1 MLRERSSATESR
13 ADAEHSA
20 HRRRTTLPGGED
32 SGADE
37 STELFQRFSLDKNCK
52 FGEGAYGVTFAAT
65 EIASSRPAA
74 VKIINTAKMRGPNAV
89 ERCRA
94 ECMILSSL
102 DHPNVIKVLG
112 HGTGPSTSSH
122 LYFIFM
128 ERACGGELL
137 RQVVSANAFPEVV
150 ARGFMRQLLAGVEYL
165 HAQGVAHRDLK
176 LENTLLN
183 EVGGSKVKIIDF
195 GFAHVYPKTATGAV
209 DRSTPLVDMCGSPS
223 YCAPEV
229 RTGQGYDGFRAD
241 VWSLGVCFFAMLS
254 GFFPLEESCAND
266 PRFAALL
273 AAQCQGQTTTHT
285 VYGWYKQSYAHLSAA
300 AVELIDGMLTMN
312 PAQRLELP
320 DVLRHRWLDDPVV
333 PNAPVDFGEGG
344 FEEPLYRSLSS
355 ASFSGGSA
363 EGADIDEES
372 YCEPHV
378 YRGMGDTLGDG
389 PAVAVGPPPALTKQ
403 AAFGDTQSLWAE
415 EVVF

>member
-32 SGADE
+32 SE
-37 STELFQRFSLDKNCK
+37 STELFERFSLDKNWK

-74 VKIINTAKMRGPNAV
+74 VKIINTNRMRGPNAV

-94 ECMILSSL
+94 ECTILSSI

-137 RQVVSANAFPEVV
+137 DQVVSANALVEVV

-176 LENTLLN
+176 LENVLLN

-195 GFAHVYPKTATGAV
+195 GLAHVYPKTATGAV
-209 DRSTPLVDMCGSPS
+209 DRSTPLVDICGSPS

-273 AAQCQGQTTTHT
+273 AAQCGGQTTTHT
-285 VYGWYKQSYAHLSAA
+285 VYGWYGQSYAHLSPA
-300 AVELIDGMLTMN
+300 AVELVDGMLTMN
-312 PAQRLELP
+312 PAQRLGLP
-320 DVLRHRWLDDPVV
+320 DVLRHRWLDDVVV
-333 PNAPVDFGEGG
+333 PNAPVWPNDA
-344 FEEPLYRSLSS
+344 EEPLYRSLSC
-355 ASFSGGSA
+355 ALSGASA
-363 EGADIDEES
+363 EWVDVDEES

-378 YRGMGDTLGDG
+378 YRGVGDILGDV
-389 PAVAVGPPPALTKQ
+389 PAVAPPPALTKQ
-403 AAFGDTQSLWAE
+403 AAFGDTQSLW
-415 EVVF
+415 VY